1 MIEELTGFDFP
12 VAVTSS
18 HEDVARGI
26 AERTQRARTWMS
38 DLFGLEPAIRV
49 EVLGAE
55 DWKDR
60 AEIQVYGL
68 PHINDAGTMYLAA
81 TDSPLFD
88 DAVALTLEH
97 LSQDGRQNFEAVYG
111 EPPSMRGFRDLLCL
125 HELAHTY
132 HSQAGFLIEPL
143 WLMEFF
149 CNITLQGFL
158 AETEPATL
166 PQLETWPIAAD
177 QIPPSRQ
184 GVAGL
189 DLMTPEDPPAYVWYE
204 LRLQV
209 MAIDTWQAG
218 GRRALRELYDVCL
231 KAGKEDRPVAL
242 DELPR
247 EVAAVVADWPNAG
260 R

>member
-12 VAVTSS
+12 VAATSG
-18 HEDVARGI
+18 HEEVARGI

-97 LSQDGRQNFEAVYG
+97 LDEDRRREFHAVYG
-111 EPPSMRGFRDLLCL
+111 DPPSMRGFRDLLCL

-132 HSQAGFLIEPL
+132 HAQAGFLIEPL

-166 PQLETWPIAAD
+166 PQLETWPIAAN

-189 DLMTPEDPPAYVWYE
+189 DLMSPEDPLTYVWYE

-209 MAIDTWQAG
+209 MAIEAWQTG
-218 GRRALRELYDVCL
+218 GRHMLRALYDDCRAAAADGTSL
-231 KAGKEDRPVAL
+231 APDR
-242 DELPR
+242 LPP
-247 EVAAVVADWPNAG
+247 EITQLVLGWPNV
-260 R
+260 